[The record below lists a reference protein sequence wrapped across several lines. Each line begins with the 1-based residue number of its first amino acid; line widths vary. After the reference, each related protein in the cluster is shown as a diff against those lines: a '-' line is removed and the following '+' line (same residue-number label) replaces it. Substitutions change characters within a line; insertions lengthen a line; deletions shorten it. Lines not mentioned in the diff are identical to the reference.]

1 MTRRGGQGRGW
12 RSGGARRRPPPARG
26 DLIAAT
32 VEVTAALRSGADPAR
47 AWADVLGTPPARG
60 GAPQEAEVLAAL
72 RTGARASR
80 RPDAGLVRSVAVVV
94 AATRLAVVLG
104 APLSEVLDRCTAAL
118 EAEDETASEV
128 EAALAGPR
136 QTAQLLGWLP
146 LVGLVLGLLLGA
158 DPLGVLL
165 DGRWGTLAGTGGLV
179 LTLLGRRWISRMIR
193 AARTAG
199 GL

>member
-128 EAALAGPR
+128 EAALAGP
-136 QTAQLLGWLP
+136 
-146 LVGLVLGLLLGA
+146 VLGLLLGA